1 MTWLELNSIE
11 SKKPLTNILSG
22 LTLVGKRVYIANAR
36 EYYTNVHP
44 LLYSLHKYARKYFIS
59 AVTNRENEKIEA
71 NITASEPN
79 LTVDPGS
86 YN

>member
-1 MTWLELNSIE
+1 MYIHYFIVYI
-11 SKKPLTNILSG
+11 NIL
-22 LTLVGKRVYIANAR
+22 
-36 EYYTNVHP
+36 E
-44 LLYSLHKYARKYFIS
+44 KYFIS

-79 LTVDPGS
+79 LTVDPES